1 MLSAVVVQAYQRQ
14 KLAAQEEL
22 TSDNNPVLACKEK
35 AIYLLKF
42 GGLTRVQLKQE
53 VRRKKALEGLLYR
66 PAPAEHFLTPNPPTL
81 PAL

>member
-1 MLSAVVVQAYQRQ
+1 MFCAVAIQAYQRQ

-22 TSDNNPVLACKEK
+22 KQDNNPVLACKEK

-53 VRRKKALEGLLYR
+53 VRLSLI
-66 PAPAEHFLTPNPPTL
+66 HI
-81 PAL
+81 